1 MCSSRRI
8 KPAPGFSL
16 AVSRRLLPF
25 LLLTLLGSACSLLRP
40 AASDRDDFA
49 SWEEDLG
56 PFLPRFDADAEA
68 VEEALSS
75 SSPSVI
81 AFDPTLAEVAEALR
95 EQRSKQPYYN
105 AYTVLVFSGIS
116 REGAFTTREEIQEDF
131 PEYEVIMQYQDPRYL
146 VKVGKFLHRFEA
158 LETYFQ
164 LKAQFPMTRIISDR
178 FVREGYKLPEI
189 EEIGEG
195 EDSGPGEGL

>member
-1 MCSSRRI
+1 MCSSRCL
-8 KPAPGFSL
+8 KHTAGFSL
-16 AVSRRLLPF
+16 AVTRRLLPF
-25 LLLTLLGSACSLLRP
+25 LLLTLVGTACSLLRP
-40 AASDRDDFA
+40 AASDKDSYA
-49 SWEEDLG
+49 TWEEDLG
-56 PFLPRFDADAEA
+56 PFLPRFEGQADA

-81 AFDPTLAEVAEALR
+81 AFDRTLAEVAEALR

-131 PEYEVIMQYQDPRYL
+131 PEMEIIMQYQDPRYL

-158 LETYFQ
+158 LDTYFQ

-178 FVREGYKLPEI
+178 FVREAINYLK
-189 EEIGEG
+189 
-195 EDSGPGEGL
+195 